1 VFESLHQ
8 LAQLGTRAT
17 RRLIGAR
24 FVWRGMA
31 KDSTEWCRE
40 CQRCARGKILT
51 HVKSPV
57 LDIKVPSTRFSH
69 VHLDIVGPFPKT
81 PEGHTHLITM
91 IDRTTRWPE
100 VSLLQSITATECA
113 DAFVATWV
121 ARFGVPATITTDR
134 GTQFTSAVWSCLCRT
149 LHPQSNGMIERFHRQ
164 LKEALRSRQCGT
176 AWAEHVPWVLL
187 GLRAA
192 PKEESGVS
200 AAEAVYAQP
209 LVLPNQFQPPEG
221 QSPPQSPQQPSSLPS
236 LSVTESVRPR
246 TYADVVAAL
255 PKQLMEADF
264 VYIRKGPAGGPFLP
278 PYSGPYKVLV
288 KKDKVFEIQVGT
300 RVESVSVDRLKAHR
314 GGSNVV
320 PATPGRAAVPV
331 RRLRRHHWRRAM

>member
-1 VFESLHQ
+1 L
-8 LAQLGTRAT
+8 R
-17 RRLIGAR
+17 
-24 FVWRGMA
+24 
-31 KDSTEWCRE
+31 
-40 CQRCARGKILT
+40 
-51 HVKSPV
+51 
-57 LDIKVPSTRFSH
+57 
-69 VHLDIVGPFPKT
+69 
-81 PEGHTHLITM
+81 
-91 IDRTTRWPE
+91 
-100 VSLLQSITATECA
+100 SITATECA

-149 LHPQSNGMIERFHRQ
+149 LQIKHITTSAYHPQSNGMIERFHRQ

-176 AWAEHVPWVLL
+176 AWAEHVPWVML

-209 LVLPNQFQPPEG
+209 LMLPNQFQPPED
-221 QSPPQSPQQPSSLPS
+221 QAPPQSPQQLSPPLSLP
-236 LSVTESVRPR
+236 VADSVRPR
-246 TYADVVAAL
+246 TYAEVVAAPL
-255 PKQLMEADF
+255 KQLREADF
-264 VYIRKGPAGGPFLP
+264 VYIRRGPSGGPFSP

-288 KKDKVFEIQVGT
+288 KKDKVFDVQVGT

-320 PATPGRAAVPV
+320 PATPPTRGRPPGTGGGSSSTPAASSLAGGHVE
-331 RRLRRHHWRRAM
+331 